1 MLENALTA
9 MAGLC
14 TASLLKYMV
23 VLIASTSPPPPST
36 DDDDDD
42 DDDHDDD
49 DDDMWNDAAVMYWF
63 RYAAMSSMP
72 TSTRYCR
79 TLPLDVA
86 ADTSLAVAPCDVI
99 NAT

>member
-42 DDDHDDD
+42 DDD
-49 DDDMWNDAAVMYWF
+49 DMWNDAAVMYWF

-72 TSTRYCR
+72 TSTRYCCM
-79 TLPLDVA
+79 LPLDVA
-86 ADTSLAVAPCDVI
+86 AVTSSAVAPCDVI
-99 NAT
+99 NAA